1 MLGNSDIP
9 LFQRFVAATTIVPRT
24 FGAEA
29 VVTDTVVATTGSI
42 VAAAVDQ
49 QRRSWYAHE
58 IMRCFNI
65 DAM

>member
-29 VVTDTVVATTGSI
+29 VVTDTVAATTDST
-42 VAAAVDQ
+42 VAAAGDQ
-49 QRRSWYAHE
+49 QRRSLQYTQGNAE
-58 IMRCFNI
+58 VTISMQ
-65 DAM
+65 